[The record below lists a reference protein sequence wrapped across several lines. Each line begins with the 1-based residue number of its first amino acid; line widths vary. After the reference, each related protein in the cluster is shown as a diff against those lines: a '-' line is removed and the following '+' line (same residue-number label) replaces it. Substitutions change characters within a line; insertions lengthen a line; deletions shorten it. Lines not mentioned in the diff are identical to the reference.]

1 MRIDQYLKIARIVK
15 KRPVSKE
22 LANQDRILING
33 RKAKPSSEVKIG
45 DEVDCVFG
53 NRHLKIR
60 VLAIAENIKKAQA
73 LTLYEVISE
82 ERIQLENRVNELNND
97 KMRV

>member
-1 MRIDQYLKIARIVK
+1 MRIDKYLKIARIVK

-73 LTLYEVISE
+73 LTLYEVLSE

-97 KMRV
+97 

>member
-15 KRPVSKE
+15 KRPVSKA
-22 LANQDRILING
+22 LANQERILING
-33 RKAKPSSEVKIG
+33 RIAKPSSDVKIG

-73 LTLYEVISE
+73 LTLFEIILE
-82 ERIQLENRVNELNND
+82 ERILLDQENRVKELN
-97 KMRV
+97 KE